1 MSGSPGS
8 GRQCSQLSQLEVA
21 RSISQPSSSP
31 ISLGEIEI
39 ELEIEVGSGRPA
51 MGTRGLMG
59 SRLGARHRGG
69 TSVAP
74 GKGGAAGAAA
84 ALAEAAAAA
93 AAACG
98 PHSAVERDWTPP
110 PSLSVARRER
120 STAVSREGAKQ
131 TMSPG

>member
-1 MSGSPGS
+1 M
-8 GRQCSQLSQLEVA
+8 
-21 RSISQPSSSP
+21 
-31 ISLGEIEI
+31 GEIEI